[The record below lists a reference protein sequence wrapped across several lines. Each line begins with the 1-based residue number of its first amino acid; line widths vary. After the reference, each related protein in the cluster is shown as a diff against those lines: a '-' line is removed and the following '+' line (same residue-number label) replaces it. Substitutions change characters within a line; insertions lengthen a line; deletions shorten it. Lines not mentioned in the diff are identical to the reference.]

1 MATALRQERI
11 AAALPLVEIDLAL
24 QELGAEEAAAQPDDW
39 RYHPDIFADEVLGIT
54 LYDHQRAPLMA
65 LARALQQDGKRR
77 IAVRSCNSVGK
88 DFMAAVATL
97 WLPRCFDDVRVVT
110 TGPTFD
116 QLRDIVWGREIHRLY
131 QGARLP
137 LPGRML
143 DTEWDISPTRNAVAR
158 STNTK
163 EALLGRHA
171 AVVLIIVD
179 EASAAE
185 IGPDIW
191 EALDTL
197 MASGESL
204 LLILGNPTR
213 SEGAFH
219 EAFTMRAAEY
229 ETFHISAFDTPN
241 LQACAELGEHQVPQ
255 NCHIVQPGLI
265 THEWVKDMRQRYG
278 EDSDFWRVH
287 ILGDFPRVGAN
298 TLIPLSWIEAA
309 LQRPRWAAGSGATV
323 VAGLDVARHGMDQS
337 ALAVLCD
344 QDLIALEQWSDKSL
358 MGTVGRTLTH
368 IRAHDVRCIAV
379 DDTNMHGVSDRL
391 VEVAATEEIDL
402 TVLPVNWSSKA
413 DDARLYHNRP
423 SEMWGRLRD
432 NLSPEAPQPLALSIG
447 DRQLAGQLSAQL
459 SRATYKFD
467 SYGMG
472 RMWVEKKGDGDD
484 SPDLGDALALGLE
497 AWVQY
502 HGGVGKR
509 QERVVYTDSFLGRR

>member
-11 AAALPLVEIDLAL
+11 AAALPLVEVDLAL

-39 RYHPDIFADEVLGIT
+39 RYHPDVFADEVLGIT

-65 LARALQQDGKRR
+65 LARALKQEGKRR
-77 IAVRSCNSVGK
+77 VAVRSCNSVGK

-179 EASAAE
+179 EASAEE
-185 IGPDIW
+185 IKPEIW
-191 EALDTL
+191 QALDTL
-197 MASGESL
+197 MASGEFL
-204 LLILGNPTR
+204 LLTLGNPTR
-213 SEGAFH
+213 NEGAFY
-219 EAFTMRAAEY
+219 ESFTARADDY

-241 LQACAELGEHQVPQ
+241 LQACAEQGDHQVPRE
-255 NCHIVQPGLI
+255 CRIIQPGLI
-265 THEWVKDMRQRYG
+265 THEWVEDMRQRYG

-287 ILGDFPRVGAN
+287 VLGNFPEAGAN
-298 TLIPLSWIEAA
+298 TLIPLPWIEAA
-309 LQRPRWAAGSGATV
+309 LTRPRRAAGSTAPI
-323 VAGLDVARHGMDQS
+323 VAGLDVARHGTDRS
-337 ALAVLCD
+337 ALAVMCD
-344 QDLIALEQWSDKSL
+344 ADLLALEAWSERSL
-358 MGTVGRTLTH
+358 MATVGRVLRYIH
-368 IRAHDVRCIAV
+368 EWDIRCLAV

-391 VEVAATEEIDL
+391 IEVVETEGLDL
-402 TVLPVNWSSKA
+402 VVLPLNWASSA
-413 DDARLYHNRP
+413 DNTTLYHNKP
-423 SEMWGRLRD
+423 SEMWGRVRD
-432 NLSPEAPQPLALSIG
+432 NLSPEAPQPLSLAVG
-447 DRQLAGQLSAQL
+447 DDTVRAQLQAEL
-459 SRATYKFD
+459 SRATQKYD

-472 RMWVEKKGDGDD
+472 RIWVEKAGESNE
-484 SPDLGDALALGLE
+484 SPDLGDALALALE
-497 AWVQY
+497 AWVQLY
-502 HGGVGKR
+502 AGR
-509 QERVVYTDSFLGRR
+509 ARSERVIYQDSFLGRR